1 MTLPLLYPL
10 SSSQIFPH
18 IVPGLIRPLA
28 PEDKKY
34 VPRIFF
40 FALVTTSAVYISI
53 GCVCVIYFKESI
65 EESVNLNFIGFA
77 SRLVDPGSFYEPL
90 ISFLAM
96 IVVMFP
102 ALDTLSV
109 FPLIANT
116 LGNNLN
122 VAFPVLRRLVRAA
135 YNCRL
140 GRVTSLIRGDEINSE
155 EKVQESLVENK
166 KARSQR
172 VRKTTA
178 ILWRLV
184 AATPPVICS
193 HFVTALSTTLQFA
206 GLCGIILALII
217 PALLQKYSHQRAASI
232 PVSLQRNPY
241 SSYFSS
247 NVFTDIVLGIATV
260 AFAISILQMVK

>member
-1 MTLPLLYPL
+1 M
-10 SSSQIFPH
+10 
-18 IVPGLIRPLA
+18 
-28 PEDKKY
+28 
-34 VPRIFF
+34 
-40 FALVTTSAVYISI
+40 ALVTTSAVYISI
-53 GCVCVIYFKESI
+53 GCVCVIYFQENI
-65 EESVNLNFIGFA
+65 QESVNLNFIGFA
-77 SRLVDPGSFYEPL
+77 SRLVDSGSVYEPL
-90 ISFLAM
+90 ISFFAM

-135 YNCRL
+135 YNCYY
-140 GRVTSLIRGDEINSE
+140 GRVSIHDGLNSE
-155 EKVQESLVENK
+155 ERGEEAVLVDK
-166 KARSQR
+166 RMRSQR
-172 VRKTTA
+172 VKKTTA

-217 PALLQKYSHQRAASI
+217 PALLQRYSHQRVASV
-232 PVSLQRNPY
+232 PLSLQRNPY
-241 SSYFSS
+241 SSCFSD
-247 NVFTDIVLGIATV
+247 NGYTDIVLGIATV
-260 AFAISILQMVK
+260 AFAISIMQMI

>member
-1 MTLPLLYPL
+1 
-10 SSSQIFPH
+10 
-18 IVPGLIRPLA
+18 LIRPLA

-40 FALVTTSAVYISI
+40 MALVTTSAVYISI
-53 GCVCVIYFKESI
+53 GCVCVIYFQENI
-65 EESVNLNFIGFA
+65 EESVNLNFIGFS
-77 SRLVDPGSFYEPL
+77 SRLVDPGSVYEPL
-90 ISFLAM
+90 ISFFAM

-135 YNCRL
+135 YNCCY
-140 GRVTSLIRGDEINSE
+140 GRVSIRDGINNEERGEEALLE
-155 EKVQESLVENK
+155 EKRM
-166 KARSQR
+166 RSQR
-172 VRKTTA
+172 IRKTTA

-193 HFVTALSTTLQFA
+193 HYVTALSATLQFA

-217 PALLQKYSHQRAASI
+217 PALLQRYSHQRVASI

-241 SSYFSS
+241 SSCLSDNSY
-247 NVFTDIVLGIATV
+247 TDIVLGIATV
-260 AFAISILQMVK
+260 AFAVSIMQMI